1 MKKKLIRLF
10 IAVGLVLGGG
20 SCADVTDTPEYYGVY
35 KEANIENIR
44 PSSWLR
50 EILQRQ
56 RDGLGLNRK
65 ESGYPYNTCLWNGI
79 IPEGGNPI
87 AKGWWPYEQSGYMI
101 DGLYR
106 CGIFLRDSVLMQLG
120 SDNVGYVLSHPR
132 ANGMLGPETLGE
144 NQWAFSVFARTL
156 LAYYDYTEDD
166 RIPVLLKKHF
176 SALNDTL
183 TNRQTCIIESM
194 CKMYSYTGDK
204 EILQK
209 AGHIWDLFSM
219 NGGTKDNEV
228 FIHGDMVSSKPIDVH
243 GVTAA
248 EVSKQP
254 LILYLYTGR
263 QEYLD
268 AALGFYSSVERENEL
283 PDGIPASYESLFPK
297 HAEALHE
304 TCDISDFIWSYGYML
319 MATGDV
325 KWADKME
332 SAVYNAALGAIN
344 KDFKALQYF
353 SSPNQLLA
361 TEKIGGLMTVGYLLR
376 RSHTLHLQR
385 IKLSRKSMQ
394 LTARNIG
401 YMVKLGSSAFVT
413 ELSIAFMMFLGNYVF
428 ISHLGEDG
436 VAAFSI
442 ACYFFPI
449 IFMIYDAIVL
459 SGQPILSYNF
469 GLRDTSRIK
478 QTLRLMYRTA
488 LLCGISFFTLTALFR
503 HQIVA
508 LFIGPEYAAYQ
519 IAVKGLPYFAFG
531 FIFFAVNMIGIGYYQ
546 SIERAH
552 RATVITLLRGILFM
566 LVGFL
571 VLPILLDVKGIWLA
585 VPLAEVLTL
594 LLIGSLYLHEKQK
607 QKS

>member
-1 MKKKLIRLF
+1 MRDSIDFGSMNISTLFRKLLIPTVLGMIFSAVFVITDGIFVGKGIGSDALAAVNITAPLFMITTGIGLMFGMGASVVASIHLSQGKVKVANINITQAIGFASLLILILSALCCLFLEPLAHLLGSSERLLPGVMEYMIWYIPFLVFYLILNAGMFFIRL
-10 IAVGLVLGGG
+10 
-20 SCADVTDTPEYYGVY
+20 
-35 KEANIENIR
+35 
-44 PSSWLR
+44 
-50 EILQRQ
+50 
-56 RDGLGLNRK
+56 DG
-65 ESGYPYNTCLWNGI
+65 
-79 IPEGGNPI
+79 
-87 AKGWWPYEQSGYMI
+87 
-101 DGLYR
+101 
-106 CGIFLRDSVLMQLG
+106 
-120 SDNVGYVLSHPR
+120 
-132 ANGMLGPETLGE
+132 
-144 NQWAFSVFARTL
+144 
-156 LAYYDYTEDD
+156 
-166 RIPVLLKKHF
+166 
-176 SALNDTL
+176 
-183 TNRQTCIIESM
+183 
-194 CKMYSYTGDK
+194 
-204 EILQK
+204 
-209 AGHIWDLFSM
+209 
-219 NGGTKDNEV
+219 
-228 FIHGDMVSSKPIDVH
+228 
-243 GVTAA
+243 
-248 EVSKQP
+248 
-254 LILYLYTGR
+254 
-263 QEYLD
+263 
-268 AALGFYSSVERENEL
+268 
-283 PDGIPASYESLFPK
+283 
-297 HAEALHE
+297 
-304 TCDISDFIWSYGYML
+304 
-319 MATGDV
+319 
-325 KWADKME
+325 
-332 SAVYNAALGAIN
+332 
-344 KDFKALQYF
+344 
-353 SSPNQLLA
+353 SPNYAMMCNAIAAVTNILLDYIFIFRFGWGLMGAAFA
-361 TEKIGGLMTVGYLLR
+361 TSLGTTIGGLMTVGYLLR

-503 HQIVA
+503 HQI
-508 LFIGPEYAAYQ
+508 
-519 IAVKGLPYFAFG
+519 AVKGLPYFAFG